1 MEHEEGRPRRVIVAM
16 KGHPGTGKTTLA
28 RFIAASLRCPLL
40 DKDDIRDSTSAIEA
54 EVVESH
60 TVSKL
65 LNDLSYQVLWRMVE
79 TQLSLGLSVVIDSP
93 LSRKS
98 HLDRLVE
105 LADSFDGSQLVVVE
119 CKPKDESEWRRRLEN
134 RGKDGCGGSWHK
146 PATWRDM
153 ERLLEGYNGCTDYD
167 VGDVP
172 KLVLDTTVACG
183 KFAELVESV
192 LKFLDACAHL
202 HKVSG

>member
-1 MEHEEGRPRRVIVAM
+1 MEQEEGRPRVIVAM

-54 EVVESH
+54 EVE
-60 TVSKL
+60 SKL
-65 LNDLSYQVLWRMVE
+65 LNDLSYQVLWQMVK

-98 HLDRLVE
+98 HLDRLVD
-105 LADSFDGSQLVVVE
+105 LADSFEGTQLVVVE
-119 CKPKDESEWRRRLEN
+119 CKPKDEAEWRRRLEN

-192 LKFLDACAHL
+192 LKFLDASAQIHR
-202 HKVSG
+202 VQD

>member
-1 MEHEEGRPRRVIVAM
+1 MEQKDGRPRRVIIAM

-28 RFIAASLRCPLL
+28 RFIAATLGCPLL

-54 EVVESH
+54 ELESH

-65 LNDLSYQVLWRMVE
+65 LNDLSYEVLWRMVK

-98 HLDRLVE
+98 QLDRLVE
-105 LADSFDGSQLVVVE
+105 LADSFDDSLLVVVE
-119 CKPKDESEWRRRLEN
+119 CKPKDEAEWRRRLEN

-146 PATWRDM
+146 PATWQDM
-153 ERLLEGYNGCTDYD
+153 QRLLEGYNGCTDYD
-167 VGDVP
+167 VGSVP

-183 KFAELVESV
+183 KVAELVESV
-192 LKFLDACAHL
+192 LKFLDDCL
-202 HKVSG
+202 HSSNSN